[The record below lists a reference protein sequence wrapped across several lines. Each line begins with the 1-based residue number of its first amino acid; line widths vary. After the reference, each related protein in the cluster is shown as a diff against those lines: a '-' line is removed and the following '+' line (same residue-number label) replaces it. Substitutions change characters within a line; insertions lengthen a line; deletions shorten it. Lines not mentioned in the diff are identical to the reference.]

1 MTHSSSVS
9 SDVKGTRVVGSQVP
23 CTLNRSDVQEWV
35 VPLARTDQYVRI
47 LGVDLDTWTMRRCDR
62 GSELCFL
69 QPNS

>member
-1 MTHSSSVS
+1 
-9 SDVKGTRVVGSQVP
+9 
-23 CTLNRSDVQEWV
+23 VQEWV